1 MSAVVPAAVTT
12 VVAVLTL
19 MTGTA
24 LASSK
29 AHDSGQKAKAS
40 HSTTAH
46 KAAAKPKHKAKPKP
60 KPKVVE
66 LTGVLTD
73 TPTATIGVAAADTA
87 TATITM
93 AVKGGERRMHRTV
106 VTLTL
111 TSATVIRR
119 GDRRATAADL
129 RKGDHL
135 SVKARRLA
143 DGSWLALRVN
153 AAAPRPPKVAKPDDG
168 D

>member
-1 MSAVVPAAVTT
+1 MSAVVPAAVAT

-29 AHDSGQKAKAS
+29 GHESGQEAKAS
-40 HSTTAH
+40 HSEAAH
-46 KAAAKPKHKAKPKP
+46 EAADKPKHKAR
-60 KPKVVE
+60 PKVVE

-73 TPTATIGVAAADTA
+73 TPTATIGVPAGDTA

-111 TSATVIRR
+111 TSATVVRR

>member
-1 MSAVVPAAVTT
+1 MSAAVPAAVTT
-12 VVAVLTL
+12 VIAVLTL

-24 LASSK
+24 LAAPK

-40 HSTTAH
+40 HSEKAH
-46 KAAAKPKHKAKPKP
+46 KAAAKPKHKA

-73 TPTATIGVAAADTA
+73 TPTATIAVPASDTA

-93 AVKGGERRMHRTV
+93 AVKGGEHRMHRTL
-106 VTLTL
+106 VTLTVNP
-111 TSATVIRR
+111 STVVRR
-119 GDRRATAADL
+119 GDRRATVADL

-153 AAAPRPPKVAKPDDG
+153 ASAPRPPKVAKPHDG

>member
-1 MSAVVPAAVTT
+1 VSAVVPAAVAT

-29 AHDSGQKAKAS
+29 AHESGQKAEAW
-40 HSTTAH
+40 HSETAH
-46 KAAAKPKHKAKPKP
+46 KAADKPKHKAR
-60 KPKVVE
+60 PKVVE

-73 TPTATIGVAAADTA
+73 TPTATIGVPAGDTA

-93 AVKGGERRMHRTV
+93 AVKGGERRTHGTV

-111 TSATVIRR
+111 TSATVVRR

-129 RKGDHL
+129 RTGDHL

-143 DGSWLALRVN
+143 DGSWLALRIN
-153 AAAPRPPKVAKPDDG
+153 AAPRPPKVAKPDDG

>member
-1 MSAVVPAAVTT
+1 VRRLPAAVPAVVTT

-19 MTGTA
+19 MTGSA
-24 LASSK
+24 LASPK
-29 AHDSGQKAKAS
+29 GHEP
-40 HSTTAH
+40 AH
-46 KAAAKPKHKAKPKP
+46 KAQPKR
-60 KPKVVE
+60 VVE

-73 TPTATIGVAAADTA
+73 TPTATIAMLPSDTA

-93 AVKGGERRMHRTV
+93 VVKGGDRRAHRKV

-111 TSATVIRR
+111 NATTVVHR
-119 GDRRATAADL
+119 GNKRATAADL

-153 AAAPRPPKVAKPDDG
+153 ASAPRPPKVVKHDD

>member
-1 MSAVVPAAVTT
+1 VPAAVPAAVTT

-24 LASSK
+24 LASPKGHASAHQATVSHSEK
-29 AHDSGQKAKAS
+29 AHHEKAGHRS
-40 HSTTAH
+40 
-46 KAAAKPKHKAKPKP
+46 KAKPKR
-60 KPKVVE
+60 VVE

-73 TPTATIGVAAADTA
+73 TPTATIATTSSDTA

-106 VTLTL
+106 VTLTVNA
-111 TSATVIRR
+111 ATVVRR
-119 GDRRATAADL
+119 GDKRATAADL
-129 RKGDHL
+129 VTGDHL

-143 DGSWLALRVN
+143 DGSWLALRIN
-153 AAAPRPPKVAKPDDG
+153 ASAPRQPKVAKPDD

>member
-1 MSAVVPAAVTT
+1 VRRLPAAVPAVVTT

-19 MTGTA
+19 MTGSA
-24 LASSK
+24 LASPK
-29 AHDSGQKAKAS
+29 GHEP
-40 HSTTAH
+40 AH
-46 KAAAKPKHKAKPKP
+46 KAHPKR
-60 KPKVVE
+60 VVE

-73 TPTATIGVAAADTA
+73 TPTATIAIAPSDTA

-93 AVKGGERRMHRTV
+93 AVKGGDRRMHRTV

-111 TSATVIRR
+111 NAATVVRR
-119 GDRRATAADL
+119 GDKRATAADL

-153 AAAPRPPKVAKPDDG
+153 ASAPRRPKVAKPDD